1 MTEPAFR
8 EIQLTRKQLVFLFM
22 STVVVLVVTF
32 LLGVSVGQ
40 GVGPGQAMD
49 AADAGVPGDTLV
61 ATDPSATTPAPGEL
75 TYQRDLQGPPSGA
88 GAAAAEPPAPPA
100 ITPEPPTS
108 QPPPVTEPVTR
119 PVAPPPPA
127 PDPVTRQATPPATT
141 TPAGQTGGWMIQ
153 VGVFGSRENADRLV
167 ATLKQRGHTAF
178 ITQVATSTAPYSVRV
193 GPFAER
199 ADAARAVPQV
209 SRDSGVS
216 APLII
221 R

>member
-40 GVGPGQAMD
+40 GVGPGQAID
-49 AADAGVPGDTLV
+49 AADAGMPGDTMV
-61 ATDPSATTPAPGEL
+61 ATDPPATPPAPGEL
-75 TYQRDLQGPPSGA
+75 TYQRELQGPPA
-88 GAAAAEPPAPPA
+88 GTGAEPPATPA
-100 ITPEPPTS
+100 TTPEPAAT
-108 QPPPVTEPVTR
+108 PPPAATDPAAR

-127 PDPVTRQATPPATT
+127 PDPTTRQATTPATT
-141 TPAGQTGGWMIQ
+141 TPAATDGGWLIQ

-178 ITQVATSTAPYSVRV
+178 MTVVASSTAPYSVRV